1 MDQTVLSRRVRKKK
15 RRRTVDQEVRRR
27 KRKKRRTQME
37 RGITQS
43 NPSPDRKMKLLRTEE

>member
-27 KRKKRRTQME
+27 KRKKRTQME

>member
-1 MDQTVLSRRVRKKK
+1 MKKMDQTVLSRRVRKKK

-27 KRKKRRTQME
+27 KRTQME

>member
-1 MDQTVLSRRVRKKK
+1 MRKKK

-27 KRKKRRTQME
+27 KRKKRTQME